1 MRLSLSHLK
10 VIDDDCSKLLA
21 IYPVLSFSLYGVNG
35 VICTMKVF
43 KEVKHVVYENV
54 EQQRP

>member
-21 IYPVLSFSLYGVNG
+21 IYPVLSLYGVNG